1 MIPQT
6 GGLHVYPRESNIDIV
21 MDTLFNVPF
30 SFPIPPDK
38 DHIPTKSDDSGQDCS
53 HDDFSASFITD
64 EFELPRECKFK
75 NMLKIIVL

>member
-6 GGLHVYPRESNIDIV
+6 GDLHGYPRESDIDIV

-38 DHIPTKSDDSGQDCS
+38 DHIPTKSEDSGQDYS
-53 HDDFSASFITD
+53 HDDVSASFITD
-64 EFELPRECKFK
+64 EFELPRERKF
-75 NMLKIIVL
+75 NVLKIIGL